1 MDAKPSPFRGSV
13 LLRKALACPAEPLNQ
28 SALALQLGV
37 SQQAVSSWVSGRS
50 RPSPESM
57 LELER
62 LFGIDPREWLRR
74 RSVGTPATGG
84 AAMKEVA

>member
-1 MDAKPSPFRGSV
+1 MDTKTSPFRGSA
-13 LLRKALACPAEPLNQ
+13 LLRKALACPTEPLNQ

-37 SQQAVSSWVSGRS
+37 SQQAVSGWVSGRA

-62 LFGIDPREWLRR
+62 LFGIDPHDWLRR
-74 RSVGTPATGG
+74 RAPEAGG
-84 AAMKEVA
+84 VAMKEVA

>member
-1 MDAKPSPFRGSV
+1 MAPTTTRFPGSV
-13 LLRKALACPAEPLNQ
+13 LLRKALARPTEPLNQ
-28 SALALQLGV
+28 AALALQLGV
-37 SQQAVSSWVSGRS
+37 SQQAVSSWILGRY
-50 RPSPESM
+50 RPSPEAM

-74 RSVGTPATGG
+74 GTARTPAAA